1 MKFEELRQKTN
12 VKFIVN
18 SNRYFV
24 AKLREF
30 PEFSDRF
37 FAVIKDDK
45 EVTVVSEEGT
55 KLKSTSE
62 ERFFRLITFDIV
74 LPFSLTGF
82 LSHVCTLLAC
92 EEIPVLAFSAYSTD
106 HILVNE
112 KNLDKAVKALEV
124 DGMVQTKR
132 DEIDSA

>member
-12 VKFIVN
+12 VKFIV
-18 SNRYFV
+18 SSSRYFI
-24 AKLREF
+24 AKLKEV

-37 FAVIKDDK
+37 FAIIKDDK
-45 EVTVVSEEGT
+45 EVTVVAKEGT

-82 LSHVCTLLAC
+82 LSHVCTLLSS
-92 EEIPVLAFSAYSTD
+92 EEIPILAFSAYSTD

-112 KNLDKAVKALEV
+112 ENLDKAVEALEK
-124 DGMVQTKR
+124 DRMVQSKR
-132 DEIDSA
+132 D

>member
-1 MKFEELRQKTN
+1 MKFDELRQKTK
-12 VKFIVN
+12 VKFIVSN
-18 SNRYFV
+18 NRYFV
-24 AKLREF
+24 AKLKEV

-37 FAVIKDDK
+37 FAIIKDDK
-45 EVTVVSEEGT
+45 EVTVVAKEGMT
-55 KLKSTSE
+55 LESTSE

-106 HILVNE
+106 H
-112 KNLDKAVKALEV
+112 
-124 DGMVQTKR
+124 
-132 DEIDSA
+132 

>member
-12 VKFIVN
+12 VKFIVS
-18 SNRYFV
+18 SNRYFI
-24 AKLREF
+24 AKLKEV
-30 PEFSDRF
+30 PKFSDRF
-37 FAVIKDDK
+37 FAIVKSDK
-45 EVTVVSEEGT
+45 EVTVVAKEGT

-82 LSHVCTLLAC
+82 LSHVCTLLSY
-92 EEIPVLAFSAYSTD
+92 EEIPILAFSAYSTD

-112 KNLDKAVKALEV
+112 KNLDKAVEALEK
-124 DGMVQTKR
+124 DGMVQGKR
-132 DEIDSA
+132 N